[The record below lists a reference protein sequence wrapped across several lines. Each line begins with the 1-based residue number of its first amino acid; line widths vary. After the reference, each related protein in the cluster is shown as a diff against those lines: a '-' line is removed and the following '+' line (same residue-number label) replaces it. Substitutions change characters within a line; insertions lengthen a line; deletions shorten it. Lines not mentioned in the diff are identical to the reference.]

1 MVLSM
6 VPLTVGGA
14 GVLCPQYLSQWEGTG
29 VLCPRYLS
37 HWEGAG
43 VLWSQTQAPGPRRY
57 SIWQCSILP
66 GQPHSLPFPVS
77 CLALPA
83 STSGT
88 FSKRPAYPLPL

>member
-14 GVLCPQYLSQWEGTG
+14 GVLCPQ
-29 VLCPRYLS
+29 YLS

-83 STSGT
+83 STCGT